1 MWLIAQASSDTSDL
15 GWPVAVASLILVGLA
30 IGLAGWLRL
39 GITRDLVVASV
50 RAAIQLLV
58 VGLLLTTLFASS
70 FDRLGAFLW
79 VVVMVGI
86 ATSVIGRRASA
97 PSRSLYVVAGSTVA
111 LSTALSLLIVF
122 ATGVFELSAVGIVVM
137 AGITIGNALPSAVLG
152 VNQAVAAHRDGV
164 GQLEALLSLGM
175 DRSQV
180 MRFMAPRPARTTL
193 IPQVERTK
201 VVGLIALPGAMTGL
215 LLAGVDPIDAV
226 LIQILVMYLVL
237 GATALCVVVTVA
249 AVSRGAITDSL
260 VIADWVRA
268 PD

>member
-1 MWLIAQASSDTSDL
+1 MWLLAQVPSDTSDL
-15 GWPVAVASLILVGLA
+15 GWPVLASSLVLIVLA
-30 IGLAGWLRL
+30 IGLARWLRL
-39 GITRDLVVASV
+39 GITRELIVACG
-50 RAAIQLLV
+50 RATVQLLV
-58 VGLLLTTLFASS
+58 VGVLLTTLFDSS
-70 FDRLGAFLW
+70 FDKFGALLW

-86 ATSVIGRRASA
+86 AAFVIGRRASA
-97 PSRSLYVVAGSTVA
+97 PSRSLYLVAGSTVA

-122 ATGVFELSAVGIVVM
+122 VTGVFELSAVGIVVM

-175 DRSQV
+175 NRSQV
-180 MRFMAPRPARTTL
+180 MRFMAPGPARTSL

-226 LIQILVMYLVL
+226 LIQLLVMFLVL
-237 GATALCVVVTVA
+237 GATALCVVITVV

-260 VIADWVRA
+260 VVADWVRTR
-268 PD
+268 D